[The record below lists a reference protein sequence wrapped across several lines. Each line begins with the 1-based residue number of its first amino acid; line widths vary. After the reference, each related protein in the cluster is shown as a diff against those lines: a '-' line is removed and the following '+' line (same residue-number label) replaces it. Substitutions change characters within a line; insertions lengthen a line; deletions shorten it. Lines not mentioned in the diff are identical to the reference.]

1 MISRTVLAIAALA
14 LALGVTAVVAQDVV
28 AERKA
33 LMKRSGE
40 QARIGV
46 AMVKGDQPYDQA
58 KAQAIF
64 AAYADKAAKMKTLFP
79 ESSKTGD
86 HRSLPAIWEKSAE
99 WNAAIDKFAND
110 IKAAQVAAKDLD
122 SFKAAFE
129 AVGKDCGGC
138 HQPFRKPQS

>member
-1 MISRTVLAIAALA
+1 MISRTVLAVAA

-46 AMVKGDQPYDQA
+46 AMVKGEQPYDQA

-64 AAYADKAAKMKTLFP
+64 AAFLDKADKMRTLFP

-86 HRSLPAIWEKSAE
+86 HRSLPAIWDKPAE
-99 WNAAIDKFAND
+99 WKAAIDKFEAD
-110 IKAAQVAAKDLD
+110 TKAAQ
-122 SFKAAFE
+122 
-129 AVGKDCGGC
+129 
-138 HQPFRKPQS
+138 